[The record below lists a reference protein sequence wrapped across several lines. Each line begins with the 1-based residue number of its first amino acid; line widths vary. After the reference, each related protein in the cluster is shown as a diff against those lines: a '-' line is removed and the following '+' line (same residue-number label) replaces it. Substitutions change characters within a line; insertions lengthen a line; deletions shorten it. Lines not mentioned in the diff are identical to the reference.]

1 MKPKYEVPRSRR
13 LVPYLAGLV
22 AAAVVWQA
30 LLHLAD
36 ASGALSVY
44 IGAIV
49 GFNAY
54 AFVAAG
60 VAKPQEDEEEGFFLS
75 PHRS

>member
-1 MKPKYEVPRSRR
+1 MKPKYEIPPRRR
-13 LVPYLAGLV
+13 LLPYLAGVV
-22 AAAVVWQA
+22 AAAIVWQA
-30 LLHLAD
+30 LLHFAG

-44 IGAIV
+44 VGIIV

-60 VAKPQEDEEEGFFLS
+60 IAKPQEEEEEGFFLS
-75 PHRS
+75 PHGS